1 MAYYRHKYLKTKPGD
16 VLVLSSRFIPG
27 NEKAINQI
35 INEFVR
41 RGAEV
46 RYEKLNRVHVS
57 GHACREELQSLLRL
71 VRPRY
76 FVPIHGEYR
85 HLAHHAKLA
94 LEEGIPAERVLLAQ
108 DGDVIEFGEEGGA
121 IVDRVETRRVY
132 VHGKGVGDVGSEV
145 LRERRIMSEMGLVTV
160 VLAVSAADGK
170 VISGPEIS
178 SKGVTY
184 EPEEQEL
191 ILGLR
196 DAVCER
202 VGELSFGDTNARESA
217 KEEIRLTVRRYLN
230 RLLGRKPMVQTI
242 IMTA

>member
-1 MAYYRHKYLKTKPGD
+1 
-16 VLVLSSRFIPG
+16 
-27 NEKAINQI
+27 
-35 INEFVR
+35 
-41 RGAEV
+41 
-46 RYEKLNRVHVS
+46 
-57 GHACREELQSLLRL
+57 LQSLLRL